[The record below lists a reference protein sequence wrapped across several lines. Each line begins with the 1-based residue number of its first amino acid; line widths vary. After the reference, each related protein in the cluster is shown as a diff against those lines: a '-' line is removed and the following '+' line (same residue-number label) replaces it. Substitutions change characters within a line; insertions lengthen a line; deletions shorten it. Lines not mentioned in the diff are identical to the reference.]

1 MNRLKIPVAL
11 AALCCAGVPFIGSA
25 QDPLTQDQ
33 LIIDATDEPST
44 PPRGRGPFPGSASP
58 GHSPGL
64 PIRLELR
71 IPNGKLQSDGAV
83 LVDFLITNVG
93 TERVTLPVSV
103 DCRREPTDM
112 LTLWFSSDA
121 IKDQYLIDQQT
132 GRPVKLEMVPIN
144 AQLCGRGNDPQTFH
158 VLNPNETIRVHASSP
173 EINPGTHAFTGHAE
187 LLRIGHGTSEVAGT
201 ADAEPVTKTLSP
213 R

>member
-1 MNRLKIPVAL
+1 MVLV
-11 AALCCAGVPFIGSA
+11 LCCAGVPFIGSA
-25 QDPLTQDQ
+25 QVPLTQDQ

-71 IPNGKLQSDGAV
+71 IPDGRLRSDGAV
-83 LVDFLITNVG
+83 RVDFLITNVG
-93 TERVTLPVSV
+93 TERLTLPVSV
-103 DCRREPTDM
+103 DCRREATDI

-187 LLRIGHGTSEVAGT
+187 LLRIARRTSEVAGI